1 MPVGSVCHDHLMSNT
16 AGVVDAHT
24 PGRDDLKRILSAEPV
39 AREVAISRGTPVP
52 KAGGVY
58 AWWFDELPGDLDAT
72 DCIERDGSMLLYV
85 GISPKAPPRN
95 GRVASSQSL
104 RSRITTHYT
113 GNAAGSTLRLSLGSL
128 LASTLGIELRRF
140 GSGDR
145 LHFGVGERELS
156 RWMHEHARVGWVVD
170 EAPWELESR
179 LFGKLVV
186 PLNLDGND
194 HCGFHARMREV
205 RSAARVHARALPVL
219 PNPGA
224 GGKYP

>member
-16 AGVVDAHT
+16 VGVVDAHT

-72 DCIERDGSMLLYV
+72 GCIERDGSMLLYV
-85 GISPKAPPRN
+85 GISPKAPLRN